1 MLKQQQNCAADLAA
15 LILKLLIDVSETVK
29 AINVN
34 FLIE

>member
-1 MLKQQQNCAADLAA
+1 MLKQQQNCSADRAA